1 MFSSLKQNWPI
12 VCRFWQFVYVGFTY
26 SQGFL
31 YTIDVNLPIGMR
43 FPRRCG
49 MSDECSVPNGGRCQ
63 RKHPQPLGC
72 GQTPV
77 LFDV

>member
-1 MFSSLKQNWPI
+1 MISSLKQNWPI
-12 VCRFWQFVYVGFTY
+12 VCRFWHFVYVGFTY
-26 SQGFL
+26 PQGFL

-43 FPRRCG
+43 FPRRCR
-49 MSDECSVPNGGRCQ
+49 MSGEPSVPNGGRCQ
-63 RKHPQPLGC
+63 RKHPQPFGC